1 MEKIYI
7 FDTTLRDGEQSPGA
21 SLNIKE
27 KAEIAQQ
34 LAKLGVDI
42 IEAGFP
48 ISSPGDF
55 EAVKLIA
62 QTVEGPTICALARA
76 RTEDIKRAWEAISVA
91 AKPRIHTFISASDIH
106 IKHQF
111 HKTRKEV
118 LKIVQN
124 MVALAKGYTEDVE
137 FSPMDATRAD
147 RGYLCEMTE
156 LAIKMGA
163 TTINIPDTVGY
174 VIPEEF
180 SRLIAYLL
188 TNVPNISE
196 ARLSVHCHNDLG
208 LATANS
214 LAAICAGVRQVECT
228 INGIGERAGNASLEE
243 IVMSIKTRADFF
255 NLKTDIDTTQIY
267 KTSKMVS
274 HYT

>member
-27 KAEIAQQ
+27 KAAIAQQ

-62 QTVEGPTICALARA
+62 QRVEGPTICALARA

-91 AKPRIHTFISASDIH
+91 AKPRIHTFISVSDIH

-118 LKIVQN
+118 LEIVQN

-196 ARLSVHCHNDLG
+196 ARLCSFSDSHLDGFLIHGQRHWRLRWLYC
-208 LATANS
+208 S
-214 LAAICAGVRQVECT
+214 EPSSRY
-228 INGIGERAGNASLEE
+228 NGSPSWRSCRSG
-243 IVMSIKTRADFF
+243 
-255 NLKTDIDTTQIY
+255 
-267 KTSKMVS
+267 
-274 HYT
+274 